1 MGEQAHQYL
10 REERKNLEKQEE
22 APEGFS
28 QTKSVNEHFST
39 VDEFGNT
46 VIGSKSETT
55 SHSRSKIQVP
65 ESELCQVC
73 RKRVY
78 PMESLIADKQNFHKS
93 CFRCAHCSSQLSL
106 GNYASLHGRMYCKPH
121 YKQLFK
127 SKGNYDEGFGERPHK
142 ELWTLFKAPGV
153 QDKLGKYDNSVFFF
167 LFAVNI

>member
-10 REERKNLEKQEE
+10 SEERKNLEKQEE

-28 QTKSVNEHFST
+28 QTKS
-39 VDEFGNT
+39 
-46 VIGSKSETT
+46 
-55 SHSRSKIQVP
+55 KIRVP

-106 GNYASLHGRMYCKPH
+106 GNYASLRGRMYCKPH

-142 ELWTLFKAPGV
+142 ELWTPGV
-153 QDKLGKYDNSVFFF
+153 QDKLGKYDNNICFCFCCNHLIQNSCIFACVCFPCLQVSFTFF
-167 LFAVNI
+167 LEHS